1 MPAKFKKTQT
11 TRRRTSRA
19 TRRTCKKGGMF
30 RAASAATRRAVNNVL
45 GKGLDRVD
53 KLNQLRE
60 AIQKGVTQS
69 QTLEKFQPAAMPRQF
84 QFTASAPLSPLSP
97 FRQSYAAKPDPD
109 FKTPKKSD
117 HDSAVNSSPPK
128 IGTRARRPRETP
140 EERRRR
146 LGFSITP
153 TMNNPR
159 SIVVGNL
166 FSEP

>member
-11 TRRRTSRA
+11 NRRRI
-19 TRRTCKKGGMF
+19 RRTCKKGGMF
-30 RAASAATRRAVNNVL
+30 RAAYRAASRVVNKVM
-45 GKGLDRVD
+45 GKGLERFD
-53 KLNQLRE
+53 KLNQIRE
-60 AIQKGVTQS
+60 AILKGVTQS

-84 QFTASAPLSPLSP
+84 QFTASAPLSP
-97 FRQSYAAKPDPD
+97 FRQSYAAKPDSD

-117 HDSAVNSSPPK
+117 HDSAVNNSPPK

-153 TMNNPR
+153 TVNNPR